1 MEAAPIRWCHL
12 FIVSGHVQYTRS
24 YALSPSLPL
33 SLNLSLSLAL
43 TLTLIFILT
52 LPSISPVFTR
62 TLPSSSSSL
71 PPHLNPCH
79 DPHPHLYLTLNLP
92 SPSSSPLSPIHS
104 PHPHPDQTLST
115 WFWGVVRGDVIAVV
129 SRAIAIALLKL
140 SAISS
145 LRETLSLPA
154 KSVPCRS
161 TCFVRLAREARL
173 ARAALRPLQ
182 GEIDESLQIS

>member
-1 MEAAPIRWCHL
+1 M
-12 FIVSGHVQYTRS
+12 
-24 YALSPSLPL
+24 
-33 SLNLSLSLAL
+33 
-43 TLTLIFILT
+43 TLTLIYT
-52 LPSISPVFTR
+52 LPSIF
-62 TLPSSSSSL
+62 
-71 PPHLNPCH
+71 
-79 DPHPHLYLTLNLP
+79 
-92 SPSSSPLSPIHS
+92 
-104 PHPHPDQTLST
+104 PHPHPPLSHPYTPLTLILTRPSVLGLLRQLR
-115 WFWGVVRGDVIAVV
+115 FWGVVRGDVIAVV